1 MLCDVPYLVQCFEQ
15 IKNQDVYPIQYPD
28 DTLSRDIQI
37 DSYHLHPIMKT
48 IYQIEDPEASV
59 VDKRILHKVVIS
71 ELIQQFRFYQQSRI
85 THRQTSLSFTM
96 KIWLQQ
102 AINPVYTLKIQAAAL
117 SSEFLK

>member
-1 MLCDVPYLVQCFEQ
+1 M
-15 IKNQDVYPIQYPD
+15 
-28 DTLSRDIQI
+28 
-37 DSYHLHPIMKT
+37 MKT

-71 ELIQQFRFYQQSRI
+71 ELIQQFWFYQQSRI